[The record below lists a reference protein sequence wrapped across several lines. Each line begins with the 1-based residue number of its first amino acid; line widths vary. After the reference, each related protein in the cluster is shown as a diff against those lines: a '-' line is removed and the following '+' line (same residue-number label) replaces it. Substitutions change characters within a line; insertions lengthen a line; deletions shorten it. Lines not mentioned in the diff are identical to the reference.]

1 MPILNSS
8 FLEKGTSGL
17 NVADT
22 GELLYPE
29 ARRLYY
35 INIFGNSMHQLKR
48 GGRMNLRVCNISFI
62 VPKYNC
68 VNVET
73 RVQ

>member
-35 INIFGNSMHQLKR
+35 IYFRQFHASVKKRRKDEPAGVQYFLYCTKVQLCECR
-48 GGRMNLRVCNISFI
+48 N
-62 VPKYNC
+62 
-68 VNVET
+68 
-73 RVQ
+73 